1 MLHRNSVADAANQP
15 PNLRTRTMR
24 ARTDP
29 EKNLM
34 FTTPAQFTAFQKTNA
49 DAITAYGQALFNA
62 AERLTQLQLA
72 TARAFL
78 SDSASAV
85 QGMAGVKDQQG
96 LMAMTQGSAQPAIE
110 KMVNYSRSLYSIAS
124 GVGAE
129 LSKIAEAQ
137 ISDGNRRVAEFI
149 DTAAKNAPAGSEP
162 AVAWIKNAVAASN
175 SAYDSMN
182 RAAQQAVETGESNL
196 AAAGEAV
203 KQKTPRKVA

>member
-1 MLHRNSVADAANQP
+1 
-15 PNLRTRTMR
+15 MR

-96 LMAMTQGSAQPAIE
+96 FMAMTQGSAQPAIE

-162 AVAWIKNAVAASN
+162 AVAWIKNAVAAGN

-203 KQKTPRKVA
+203 KPKTPRKVA